1 MKYKTGSPGARFF
14 AASYFPLDLIVR
26 YRVENIPRRLRMEA
40 LRVAL
45 AAARKRPT
53 CALPVW
59 GSSKRDLQ
67 FIHRLCV
74 LLHQIE
80 RLEYTSFRMTLR
92 TRLWAVTALLA
103 LLGTPGLSCFVPRQL
118 LNASEK
124 ECCRQMGS
132 QCGSKEMSSPQSC
145 CKSPNQQGAQPYIS
159 SAGHIPLAFG
169 LAGVAIL
176 PSAPSQTLLVANLA
190 SAARQYHSPP
200 LSLPETT
207 SVLRI

>member
-1 MKYKTGSPGARFF
+1 MKYNTGSSGARFF

-26 YRVENIPRRLRMEA
+26 YRVENIPGRWRMEG
-40 LRVAL
+40 LRVAS
-45 AAARKRPT
+45 AVARKRPP

-74 LLHQIE
+74 LLHQSE

-103 LLGTPGLSCFVPRQL
+103 LLGTPGLSCLVPRQL
-118 LNASEK
+118 LSASESD
-124 ECCRQMGS
+124 CCRQMGS
-132 QCGSKEMSSPQSC
+132 QCGSQEMSSPQSC
-145 CKSPNQQGAQPYIS
+145 CKSPSQNAQPYVS
-159 SAGHIPLAFG
+159 SGAHLR
-169 LAGVAIL
+169 
-176 PSAPSQTLLVANLA
+176 LA
-190 SAARQYHSPP
+190 SAVAVTAVLPVAQTPVPHVVNEASATGRSHSPP
-200 LSLPETT
+200 ISLPESN